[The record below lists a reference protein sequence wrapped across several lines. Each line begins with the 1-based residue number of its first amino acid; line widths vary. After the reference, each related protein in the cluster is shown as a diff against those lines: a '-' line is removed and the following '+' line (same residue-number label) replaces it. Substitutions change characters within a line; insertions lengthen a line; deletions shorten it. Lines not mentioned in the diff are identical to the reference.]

1 MMWIRKITFIDEVK
15 DQLNNSIDIGIEFK
29 NGFFYIIIVR
39 TPDNSIEEMLQKS
52 ANFIKPDIPIIVIKK
67 LAKK

>member
-1 MMWIRKITFIDEVK
+1 MWIRKITFIDEVK

-29 NGFFYIIIVR
+29 NDFFYIIIVR

-52 ANFIKPDIPIIVIKK
+52 ANFIKPDILIIVIKK